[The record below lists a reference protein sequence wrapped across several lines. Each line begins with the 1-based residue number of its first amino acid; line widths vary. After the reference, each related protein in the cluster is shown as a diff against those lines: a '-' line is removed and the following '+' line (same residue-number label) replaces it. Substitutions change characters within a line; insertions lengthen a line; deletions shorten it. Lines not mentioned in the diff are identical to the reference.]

1 MMEDDSSA
9 DDLLIDVDEE
19 DFALTAEELEQAE
32 EMLGSNTG
40 VGIGTKMKSNTGEGL
55 GANMKEQAKEMRV
68 GGRWAR
74 RADITL
80 DAPGCTMHRRS
91 SLEFDP
97 RSEWRP

>member
-40 VGIGTKMKSNTGEGL
+40 VGNGAKVKSNTGKEI
-55 GANMKEQAKEMRV
+55 GAEMMSNTEEETGAKM
-68 GGRWAR
+68 
-74 RADITL
+74 
-80 DAPGCTMHRRS
+80 S
-91 SLEFDP
+91 SNLSDTSYTP
-97 RSEWRP
+97 